1 MKLLFRRSL
10 SFLLAFVLAAA
21 PLAASASDALGDDL
35 AEKTTAV
42 HSAAQLSKSVLWS
55 NTYSDFRTENYVVYT
70 PSEAVTP
77 IVTNGGYATA
87 RTTVRA
93 AAAKLEEQGLRVVA
107 GINGDYYGV
116 SNGVPL
122 GIVVTEGVIRN
133 ASGENYA
140 IGFRADGTSVFGAP
154 QLSITAAREVTAE
167 DGTTQTAAFP
177 IAAINHV
184 RYTYGGIYLYTNE
197 FNSLQT
203 TGATETGVDVVCT
216 VTDGALTI
224 GGTVTL
230 RVESVSSEASG
241 TKIEPGQVVLTAN
254 LKAGETFTAPL
265 LALAPGDTL
274 TVSTTAASEA
284 WNDVSYAIGAL
295 YSLVENGAVAA
306 DIPKDTAAPRTA
318 IGQKA
323 DGSLVLY
330 TIDGRKAGHS
340 IGATL
345 PQVAERLI
353 ELGCVTALSLDG
365 GGSTTMLATMPDATS
380 ASVINTP
387 SDGSERAV
395 TNHIFLVA
403 DAAPSGVADHIYLAS
418 DYETALP
425 GAGVYVNASVV
436 DTKFIPL
443 GVAPQLASDKGTVS
457 GNTVTMPVQTGTVQ
471 IGAKYGK
478 MYEIVRVE
486 VVDKVDE
493 IALYNG
499 ANRISSV
506 HVAPNSEL
514 DLTAR
519 GIIKRLPVAG
529 DDTCFTWTLSGD
541 VGTIDKNGV
550 FKASADVGVGSL
562 TVSVGASSV
571 TVPVTV
577 SARPLTLLESFE
589 DALGRFTASDTA
601 SITQEISTANARFG
615 YRAGKVDYKPLED
628 GIAALGAAIPVP
640 AGYDRVTLWAR
651 AANDGATLALVTDSG
666 ATLPLALTANA
677 WVQLSFPLPAG
688 SSSITQLLLTDTAAG
703 TLWLDQM
710 VAAYGTLHDTAA
722 PKVAIHSAG
731 AGYVSATAFD
741 GVDGGT
747 LASLSVTLDGKAVP
761 FDYNGTTGAVYA
773 VWDDVSSVT
782 LHRVSVTACD
792 ASGNIGR
799 ASVDLPAAQ
808 GESLFADTAEHWAG
822 TYADHLASRG
832 IVTGYDDGTFLPDR
846 SISRQ
851 EFAVMLYR
859 YLAPTEDF
867 SAVTLPFAD
876 AASVDAWALEAVR
889 AMYALGVMQ
898 GSRDLTGAL
907 VCSPKSS
914 ISRAEAVT
922 MIGRL
927 QQKGFAA
934 IDFTFTDAQDIPDWS
949 AEYVVTLA
957 ARGVLTGYEDG
968 SFQPSASVTRGQMA
982 KILYTLQ

>member
-1 MKLLFRRSL
+1 MRHSFRRAVSL
-10 SFLLAFVLAAA
+10 LLALVLTAA
-21 PLAASASDALGDDL
+21 PLSVAASEALGDEL

-42 HSAAQLSKSVLWS
+42 HSAAQLSSGVLWS
-55 NTYSDFRTENYVVYT
+55 NTYSDFRRENYVVYT
-70 PSEAVTP
+70 PSEKVTP

-87 RTTVRA
+87 RTKA
-93 AAAKLEEQGLRVVA
+93 SAEAAKLEAQGYRVVA

-116 SNGVPL
+116 SHGVPL
-122 GIVVTEGVIRN
+122 GMVVTEGIIRN
-133 ASGENYA
+133 ASSENFA
-140 IGFRADGTSVFGAP
+140 IGFRTDGTSVFGAP
-154 QLSITAAREVTAE
+154 QLTFTAAREVTAE
-167 DGTTQTAAFP
+167 DGTTSTATFP
-177 IAAINHV
+177 ITAVNQV
-184 RYTYGGIYLYTNE
+184 RWSYGGIYLYTHE

-224 GGTVTL
+224 GGTATL
-230 RVESVSSEASG
+230 RVDSVLPEASG

-254 LKAGETFTAPL
+254 LLAGETFTAPL
-265 LALAPGDTL
+265 RALTPGDTL
-274 TVSTTAASEA
+274 TISTAAASEE
-284 WNDVSYAIGAL
+284 WNDVNYAIGAL

-306 DIPKDTAAPRTA
+306 DIPKDAAAPRTA

-323 DGSLVLY
+323 DGSIVLY
-330 TIDGRKAGHS
+330 TIDGRKGGHS

-345 PQVAERLI
+345 PQVAERMV

-365 GGSTTMLATMPDATS
+365 GGSTTMVATMPNATS
-380 ASVINTP
+380 ASVVNMP

-395 TNHIFLVA
+395 TNHIFLVSSA
-403 DAAPSGVADHIYLAS
+403 QSSGKADHIYLS
-418 DYETALP
+418 TDYTTALP
-425 GAGVYVNASVV
+425 GAGVYVAASVV
-436 DTKFIPL
+436 DTNFIPL
-443 GVAPQLASDKGTVS
+443 TTAPHIASDKGTVN
-457 GNTVTMPVQTGTVQ
+457 GNIVTMPAAAGTVQ
-471 IGAKYGK
+471 IGAKHGEL
-478 MYEIVRVE
+478 YEIVRVE
-486 VVDKVDE
+486 VTDKVDE

-499 ANRISSV
+499 ANRISAV
-506 HVAPNSEL
+506 NVAPNTTL

-529 DDTCFTWTLSGD
+529 DDACFTWTLTGD
-541 VGTIDKNGV
+541 VGTIDKNGI
-550 FKASADVGVGSL
+550 FKAGADVGTGSL

-589 DALGRFTASDTA
+589 DTLVRFTASDTA
-601 SITQEISTANARFG
+601 SITQETSTANARFG
-615 YRAGKVDYKPLED
+615 YRAGKVDYKPFED
-628 GIAALGAAIPVP
+628 GIAALGAAIPIP

-651 AANDGATLALVTDSG
+651 AANDGATLALVTDEG
-666 ATLPLALTANA
+666 ATDPLALTANA
-677 WVQLSFPLPAG
+677 WVQLNFTLPAG
-688 SSSITQLLLTDTAAG
+688 SSAVTQLIVTDSAEG

-710 VAAYGTLHDTAA
+710 VAAYGALHDMAA
-722 PKVAIHSAG
+722 PKVSIAFADRTHVA
-731 AGYVSATAFD
+731 ATAFD

-761 FDYNGTTGAVYA
+761 FDYDGTTGSVYA
-773 VWDDVSSVT
+773 VLSDVSPDM

-792 ASGNIGR
+792 ASGNLAR
-799 ASVDLPAAQ
+799 ASADIPAAQ
-808 GESLFADTAEHWAG
+808 GSALFADTAKHWAG
-822 TYADHLASRG
+822 AYADHLAARG
-832 IVTGYDDGTFLPDR
+832 IVTGYNDGTFLPDR

-876 AASVDAWALEAVR
+876 AASVDTWAAEAVR

-898 GSRDLTGAL
+898 GGLDASGKL
-907 VCSPKSS
+907 VCSPQNS
-914 ISRAEAVT
+914 ITRAEAVT

-957 ARGVLTGYEDG
+957 ARGVLAGYEDG
-968 SFQPSASVTRGQMA
+968 SFRPGAPVTRGQMA
-982 KILYTLQ
+982 KILYVLQ